1 MQDKYT
7 PLRNTTDN
15 TIVGENDTENVK
27 AKEES
32 QETEKPSIEETN
44 EENNGNE
51 EGGENDKTPEKDEEH
66 GDPEEEDDLDPN
78 SKMIVTTY
86 NPIIV
91 TCHQDSF
98 IRFWTMQVILNLTKI

>member
-15 TIVGENDTENVK
+15 TIVGENDTENIK
-27 AKEES
+27 ANEES
-32 QETEKPSIEETN
+32 QDTEKPTNEETN
-44 EENNGNE
+44 EENNENE
-51 EGGENDKTPEKDEEH
+51 EGGEKDNTLEKDEEH
-66 GDPEEEDDLDPN
+66 EEPEEEDDLDPN

-86 NPIIV
+86 DPIIV

-98 IRFWTMQVILNLTKI
+98 VRFWTLQVILNLTKI